1 MLWTE
6 SVGVMPNDA
15 EMTTAAGDD
24 ASRQSRRILVVDD
37 EEPIREVLAQYL
49 RRAGFVVL
57 EAADGPE
64 ALRIAT
70 ATPPDLLILDLMLPG
85 MDGLEVCRK
94 LRETLAAPI
103 LMLTARG
110 EEEDTLAG
118 FRAGADDYVTKPFSP
133 REVVMRA
140 QAIMRRVEVMS
151 APAMALDDT
160 LIFGELVIRP
170 QLRQAERAGVALDL
184 TAREFDLLRFL
195 ASHPR
200 QVFSRQQLL
209 DQVWSYDYFGDASTV
224 TVHIRRLREKV
235 ERDPAEPAR
244 LKTVWGVGY
253 KFEP

>member
-1 MLWTE
+1 MLN
-6 SVGVMPNDA
+6 GADM
-15 EMTTAAGDD
+15 TAAGDD
-24 ASRQSRRILVVDD
+24 TARQSRRILVVDD

-49 RRAGFVVL
+49 RRAGFVVQ
-57 EAADGPE
+57 EAADGLE

-70 ATPPDLLILDLMLPG
+70 TTPPDLLILDLMLPG
-85 MDGLEVCRK
+85 MDGLDVCRR

-133 REVVMRA
+133 REVVVRA
-140 QAIMRRVEVMS
+140 QAIMRRVEATS
-151 APAMALDDT
+151 APAMALDDV
-160 LIFGELVIRP
+160 LIFGELVIKP
-170 QLRQAERAGVALDL
+170 QLRQDERDGVSLDL

-209 DQVWSYDYFGDASTV
+209 DQVWGYDYFGDASTV

-253 KFEP
+253 RFEP

>member
-1 MLWTE
+1 
-6 SVGVMPNDA
+6 MPNESD
-15 EMTTAAGDD
+15 TPVAGDETT
-24 ASRQSRRILVVDD
+24 RPSRRILVVDD
-37 EEPIREVLAQYL
+37 EEAIREVLAQYL

-57 EAADGPE
+57 EAADGPS

-85 MDGLEVCRK
+85 MDGLEVCRT

-103 LMLTARG
+103 LMLTARS
-110 EEEDTLAG
+110 EEDDTLEG
-118 FRAGADDYVTKPFSP
+118 FRAGADDYVSKPFSP

-140 QAIMRRVEVMS
+140 QAIMRRVEATT
-151 APAMALDDT
+151 APAMTLGDT
-160 LIFGELVIRP
+160 LIYGELIIKP
-170 QLRQAERAGVALDL
+170 QLRQVERDGASLDL

-209 DQVWSYDYFGDASTV
+209 DQVWDIGYYGDVSTV
-224 TVHIRRLREKV
+224 TVAICRLREKLEV
-235 ERDPAEPAR
+235 DPAHPR
-244 LKTVWGVGY
+244 HLRTVWGVGY

>member
-1 MLWTE
+1 MSGMST
-6 SVGVMPNDA
+6 S
-15 EMTTAAGDD
+15 TAAAGVESD
-24 ASRQSRRILVVDD
+24 AARPQRRILIVDD
-37 EEPIREVLAQYL
+37 EAHIRDALARYL
-49 RRAGFVVL
+49 HQAGFLVM
-57 EAADGPE
+57 EAGDGVE
-64 ALRIAT
+64 ALRLAT

-85 MDGLEVCRK
+85 MDGLEVCRR
-94 LRETLAAPI
+94 LRSTSAVPV

-110 EEEDTLAG
+110 EEADTLDG

-133 REVVMRA
+133 HEVVMRV
-140 QAIMRRVEVMS
+140 QAIMRRIEATS

-160 LIFGELVIRP
+160 LIFGELVVRP
-170 QLRQAERAGVALDL
+170 QLRTTERAGVALDL
-184 TAREFDLLRFL
+184 TTKEFDLLVFL

-209 DQVWSYDYFGDASTV
+209 DSVWGYDYFGDASTV

-235 ERDPAEPAR
+235 EADPAEPLR

>member
-1 MLWTE
+1 
-6 SVGVMPNDA
+6 MPNESD
-15 EMTTAAGDD
+15 TPVAGDETT
-24 ASRQSRRILVVDD
+24 RPSRRILVVDD
-37 EEPIREVLAQYL
+37 EEAIREVLAQYL

-57 EAADGPE
+57 EAADGPS

-85 MDGLEVCRK
+85 MDGLEVCRT

-103 LMLTARG
+103 LMLTARS
-110 EEEDTLAG
+110 EEDDTLEG
-118 FRAGADDYVTKPFSP
+118 FRAGADDYVSKPFSP

-140 QAIMRRVEVMS
+140 QAIMRRVEATT
-151 APAMALDDT
+151 APAMTLGDT
-160 LIFGELVIRP
+160 LIYGELIIKP
-170 QLRQAERAGVALDL
+170 QLRQVERDGASLDL

-209 DQVWSYDYFGDASTV
+209 DQVWGYDYFGDASTV

-235 ERDPAEPAR
+235 ERDPAEPQR
-244 LKTVWGVGY
+244 LKTVWGIGY

>member
-1 MLWTE
+1 
-6 SVGVMPNDA
+6 MPNGAD
-15 EMTTAAGDD
+15 MTATGDD
-24 ASRQSRRILVVDD
+24 AARLSRRILVVDD

-70 ATPPDLLILDLMLPG
+70 TTPPDLLILDLMLPG
-85 MDGLEVCRK
+85 MDGLDVCRK

-133 REVVMRA
+133 REVVVRA
-140 QAIMRRVEVMS
+140 QAIMRRVEATS

-170 QLRQAERAGVALDL
+170 HLRQAERDGASLDL

-209 DQVWSYDYFGDASTV
+209 DQVWGYDYFGDASTV
-224 TVHIRRLREKV
+224 TVHIRRLREKA

>member
-1 MLWTE
+1 
-6 SVGVMPNDA
+6 MPDSADVTAPGEDA
-15 EMTTAAGDD
+15 L
-24 ASRQSRRILVVDD
+24 RPVRRVLVVDD

-49 RRAGFVVL
+49 RRAGFVAL
-57 EAADGPE
+57 EAADGAE
-64 ALRIAT
+64 ALRIAS

-85 MDGLEVCRK
+85 MDGLDVCRK

-133 REVVMRA
+133 REVVMRV
-140 QAIMRRVEVMS
+140 QAIMRRVEATS
-151 APAMALDDT
+151 APAMALGDT

-170 QLRQAERAGVALDL
+170 QLRQVEREGALLDL

-195 ASHPR
+195 ATHPR

-209 DQVWSYDYFGDASTV
+209 DGVWGYDYFGDASTV

-235 ERDPAEPAR
+235 ERDPAEPTR

>member
-1 MLWTE
+1 MSNPSDLAG
-6 SVGVMPNDA
+6 GV
-15 EMTTAAGDD
+15 AAGGDTT
-24 ASRQSRRILVVDD
+24 RQSRRILVVDD
-37 EEPIREVLAQYL
+37 EEAIREVLAQYL

-57 EAADGPE
+57 EAADGPS

-70 ATPPDLLILDLMLPG
+70 TTPPDLLILDLMLPG
-85 MDGLEVCRK
+85 MDGLEVCRR

-103 LMLTARG
+103 LMLTARS
-110 EEEDTLAG
+110 EEDDTLEG
-118 FRAGADDYVTKPFSP
+118 FRVGADDYVTKPFSP

-140 QAIMRRVEVMS
+140 QAIMRRVEVTT
-151 APAMALDDT
+151 APAMALGDT
-160 LIFGELVIRP
+160 LIFGELIIKP
-170 QLRQAERAGVALDL
+170 QLRQAERDGASLDL

-209 DQVWSYDYFGDASTV
+209 DQVWGYDYFGDPSTV

-235 ERDPAEPAR
+235 ERDPAEPQR

>member
-1 MLWTE
+1 MSNPSDLAG
-6 SVGVMPNDA
+6 GV
-15 EMTTAAGDD
+15 AAGDD
-24 ASRQSRRILVVDD
+24 ATRQSRRILVVDD
-37 EEPIREVLAQYL
+37 EEAIREVLAQYL

-57 EAADGPE
+57 EAADGPS
-64 ALRIAT
+64 ALRIAS

-103 LMLTARG
+103 LMLTARS
-110 EEEDTLAG
+110 EEDDTLEG
-118 FRAGADDYVTKPFSP
+118 FRVGADDYVTKPFSP

-140 QAIMRRVEVMS
+140 QAIMRRVEVTT
-151 APAMALDDT
+151 APAMVLGDT
-160 LIFGELVIRP
+160 LIFGELVIKP
-170 QLRQAERAGVALDL
+170 QLRQVERDGDTLDL

-209 DQVWSYDYFGDASTV
+209 DQVWGYDYFGDPSTV

-235 ERDPAEPAR
+235 ERDPAEPQR

>member
-1 MLWTE
+1 MSNPSDLAG
-6 SVGVMPNDA
+6 GV
-15 EMTTAAGDD
+15 AAGDD
-24 ASRQSRRILVVDD
+24 ATRQNRRILVVDD
-37 EEPIREVLAQYL
+37 EEAIREVLAQYL

-57 EAADGPE
+57 EAADGPS
-64 ALRIAT
+64 ALRIAS

-103 LMLTARG
+103 LMLTARS
-110 EEEDTLAG
+110 EEDDTLEG
-118 FRAGADDYVTKPFSP
+118 FRVGADDYVTKPFSP

-140 QAIMRRVEVMS
+140 QAIMRRVEVTT
-151 APAMALDDT
+151 APAMALGDT
-160 LIFGELVIRP
+160 LIFGELVIKP
-170 QLRQAERAGVALDL
+170 QLRQVARDGDTLDL

-209 DQVWSYDYFGDASTV
+209 DQVWGYDYFGDPSTV

-235 ERDPAEPAR
+235 ERDPAEPQR

>member
-1 MLWTE
+1 
-6 SVGVMPNDA
+6 MPNSSDLPS
-15 EMTTAAGDD
+15 DD
-24 ASRQSRRILVVDD
+24 ATRQSRRILVVDD
-37 EEPIREVLAQYL
+37 EEAIREVLAQYL

-57 EAADGPE
+57 EAADGPS
-64 ALRIAT
+64 ALRIAS

-103 LMLTARG
+103 LMLTARS
-110 EEEDTLAG
+110 EEDDTLEG
-118 FRAGADDYVTKPFSP
+118 FRVGADDYVTKPFSP

-140 QAIMRRVEVMS
+140 QAIMRRVEVTT
-151 APAMALDDT
+151 APAMALGDT
-160 LIFGELVIRP
+160 LIFGELVIKP
-170 QLRQAERAGVALDL
+170 QLRQVERDGDTLDL

-209 DQVWSYDYFGDASTV
+209 DQVWGYDYFGDPSTV

-235 ERDPAEPAR
+235 ERDPAEPQR

>member
-1 MLWTE
+1 ME
-6 SVGVMPNDA
+6 SAGAMSNGSDLP
-15 EMTTAAGDD
+15 GDD
-24 ASRQSRRILVVDD
+24 TIRQSRRILVVDD
-37 EEPIREVLAQYL
+37 EEAIREVLAQYL

-57 EAADGPE
+57 EAADGPT
-64 ALRIAT
+64 ALRT
-70 ATPPDLLILDLMLPG
+70 AMTTPPDLLILDLMLPG

-103 LMLTARG
+103 LMLTARS
-110 EEEDTLAG
+110 EEDDTLDG

-140 QAIMRRVEVMS
+140 QAIMRRVEATT

-160 LIFGELVIRP
+160 LIFGELVIKP
-170 QLRQAERAGVALDL
+170 PLRQIERDGVSLDL

-209 DQVWSYDYFGDASTV
+209 DQVWGYDYFGDPSTV

>member
-1 MLWTE
+1 MSNPSDLAG
-6 SVGVMPNDA
+6 GV
-15 EMTTAAGDD
+15 AAGDD
-24 ASRQSRRILVVDD
+24 ATRQSRRILVVDD
-37 EEPIREVLAQYL
+37 EEAIREVLAQYL

-57 EAADGPE
+57 EAADGPS
-64 ALRIAT
+64 ALRIAS

-103 LMLTARG
+103 LMLTARS
-110 EEEDTLAG
+110 EEDDTLEG
-118 FRAGADDYVTKPFSP
+118 FRVGADDYVTKPFSP

-140 QAIMRRVEVMS
+140 QAIMRRVEVTT
-151 APAMALDDT
+151 APAMALGDT
-160 LIFGELVIRP
+160 LIFGELVIKP
-170 QLRQAERAGVALDL
+170 QLRQVERDGDTLDL

-209 DQVWSYDYFGDASTV
+209 DQVWGYDYFGDPSTV

-235 ERDPAEPAR
+235 ERDPAEPQR

>member
-1 MLWTE
+1 MSNGSDL
-6 SVGVMPNDA
+6 P
-15 EMTTAAGDD
+15 GDD
-24 ASRQSRRILVVDD
+24 TIRQSRRILVVDD
-37 EEPIREVLAQYL
+37 EEAIREVLAQYL

-57 EAADGPE
+57 EAADGPT
-64 ALRIAT
+64 ALRT
-70 ATPPDLLILDLMLPG
+70 AMTTPPDLLILDLMLPG

-103 LMLTARG
+103 LMLTARS
-110 EEEDTLAG
+110 EEDDTLDG

-140 QAIMRRVEVMS
+140 QAIMRRVEATT

-160 LIFGELVIRP
+160 LIFGELVIKP
-170 QLRQAERAGVALDL
+170 PLRQIERDGVSLDL

-209 DQVWSYDYFGDASTV
+209 DQVWGYDYFGDPSTV